1 MKIELDDKDWKLLE
15 KHLGIY
21 VEKNYLK
28 LDPHFIDLYNQ
39 ILEQHYA
46 SKVKELKEWLLQKLK
61 ETNLNYLFKN
71 LGDYS
76 MDSKTREKI
85 LHRWEIL
92 RYMGDDGIPC
102 IFDELPDDQ
111 LMEDCGWVLDKAHDD
126 LDNFQFGLTRKII
139 NKAAARSAKDMW
151 S

>member
-1 MKIELDDKDWKLLE
+1 MKIELYDKDWKLLE

-61 ETNLNYLFKN
+61 ETNSNYLFKN
-71 LGDYS
+71 LGGY
-76 MDSKTREKI
+76 
-85 LHRWEIL
+85 LN
-92 RYMGDDGIPC
+92 
-102 IFDELPDDQ
+102 
-111 LMEDCGWVLDKAHDD
+111 DCTQHKSRR
-126 LDNFQFGLTRKII
+126 T
-139 NKAAARSAKDMW
+139 S
-151 S
+151 

>member
-1 MKIELDDKDWKLLE
+1 
-15 KHLGIY
+15 
-21 VEKNYLK
+21 
-28 LDPHFIDLYNQ
+28 
-39 ILEQHYA
+39 
-46 SKVKELKEWLLQKLK
+46 
-61 ETNLNYLFKN
+61 
-71 LGDYS
+71 

-85 LHRWEIL
+85 LHRCEIL

-126 LDNFQFGLTRKII
+126 LDEYQFGVTKKIMNDASVRQSNQNI
-139 NKAAARSAKDMW
+139 QESSPYEKVAKDFYNSDMW

>member
-46 SKVKELKEWLLQKLK
+46 SKVKELKEWLLQKLEK
-61 ETNLNYLFKN
+61 QTKLISLKGATNYA
-71 LGDYS
+71 
-76 MDSKTREKI
+76 M
-85 LHRWEIL
+85 
-92 RYMGDDGIPC
+92 
-102 IFDELPDDQ
+102 
-111 LMEDCGWVLDKAHDD
+111 
-126 LDNFQFGLTRKII
+126 LTRLC
-139 NKAAARSAKDMW
+139 
-151 S
+151 

>member
-46 SKVKELKEWLLQKLK
+46 SKVKELKEWLLQKLEK
-61 ETNLNYLFKN
+61 TNLNYLFKN
-71 LGDYS
+71 LGGYS

-85 LHRWEIL
+85 LHRCEIL
-92 RYMGDDGIPC
+92 RYMGDDGISC
-102 IFDELPDDQ
+102 IFDQLPDHELVD
-111 LMEDCGWVLDKAHDD
+111 DCGWVLDHDD
-126 LDNFQFGLTRKII
+126 LDNFQLGITRK
-139 NKAAARSAKDMW
+139 N
-151 S
+151 

>member
-46 SKVKELKEWLLQKLK
+46 SKVKELKEWTFLICYAICMTLK
-61 ETNLNYLFKN
+61 TWQ
-71 LGDYS
+71 S
-76 MDSKTREKI
+76 
-85 LHRWEIL
+85 
-92 RYMGDDGIPC
+92 
-102 IFDELPDDQ
+102 
-111 LMEDCGWVLDKAHDD
+111 
-126 LDNFQFGLTRKII
+126 
-139 NKAAARSAKDMW
+139 
-151 S
+151 

>member
-46 SKVKELKEWLLQKLK
+46 SKVKELKEWLLQKLEK
-61 ETNLNYLFKN
+61 TNLNYLFKN
-71 LGDYS
+71 LGGYS

-85 LHRWEIL
+85 LHRCEIL
-92 RYMGDDGIPC
+92 RYMWDDGISC
-102 IFDELPDDQ
+102 IFVQLPDDE

-126 LDNFQFGLTRKII
+126 LDNFQLGLTRKII
-139 NKAAARSAKDMW
+139 NKAAARTSNDMW